1 LYGYLRLMGGLHIAF
16 CCILYVSVFQPSC
29 YSGTLHK
36 RDDHSR
42 NLMHR
47 TNGDL
52 GVKLLKLTI
61 KQQAKAC
68 LIWPYKIILFSNFIS
83 NVESKSLLH
92 LTKNTLQG
100 GRQQPFSSLPPTQ
113 KMIIGSFTYYMEGL
127 GQPRESRPPSYATL
141 LREAFYKQNV
151 SGS

>member
-1 LYGYLRLMGGLHIAF
+1 LCKIVFTFYGALSVFSVAGVAVMQLYGYLRLMGGLHIAF

-68 LIWPYKIILFSNFIS
+68 LI
-83 NVESKSLLH
+83 
-92 LTKNTLQG
+92 
-100 GRQQPFSSLPPTQ
+100 
-113 KMIIGSFTYYMEGL
+113 
-127 GQPRESRPPSYATL
+127 
-141 LREAFYKQNV
+141 
-151 SGS
+151 